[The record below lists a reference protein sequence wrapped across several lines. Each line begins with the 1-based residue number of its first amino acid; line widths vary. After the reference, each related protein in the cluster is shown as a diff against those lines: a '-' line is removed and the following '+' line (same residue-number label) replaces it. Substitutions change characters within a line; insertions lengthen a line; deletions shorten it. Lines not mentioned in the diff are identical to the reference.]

1 MWFIEVWYQFS
12 VFLGSNPEYTR
23 NASLIEQICREEVP
37 RLCSRSLITKGS
49 RPCSTQ
55 GEIFF
60 RQTSNR
66 VFIEYFIVT
75 ESYLSTGSDLTI
87 EYRPSP
93 IGTARLYG
101 PASAFKLRYEFVD
114 NSLGGAPLEPLVAP
128 SAMPEPAA
136 LVQFHPK
143 SCDRVFRSSS
153 ALRGIFR
160 SPSNVFRYGRGGS
173 PNISCTIRF
182 EAGLGE
188 SVR

>member
-1 MWFIEVWYQFS
+1 MCDLLSVWYQFL
-12 VFLGSNPEYTR
+12 VFLGIHPEYTR

-37 RLCSRSLITKGS
+37 RLCSRSLIAKGS

-55 GEIFF
+55 GEKPSTRSRILN
-60 RQTSNR
+60 NR
-66 VFIEYFIVT
+66 SSFS

-153 ALRGIFR
+153 ASRGIFR
-160 SPSNVFRYGRGGS
+160 SPSNVFLYGRGGS

-182 EAGLGE
+182 EAGIGE

>member
-1 MWFIEVWYQFS
+1 MFWFIEVWYQIV
-12 VFLGSNPEYTR
+12 VFLGSHPEYSR

-37 RLCSRSLITKGS
+37 RLCSRSLVAKGS

-55 GEIFF
+55 GELRILKVMSRNLLRFF
-60 RQTSNR
+60 
-66 VFIEYFIVT
+66 T

-153 ALRGIFR
+153 ASRGIFR
-160 SPSNVFRYGRGGS
+160 SPSNVFLYGRGGS